1 MSNQTDLLLW
11 SALALVLGVGSYALG
26 RGDLGWLARLR
37 SAIPDVSWLARLRA
51 AIAESIRLA
60 RARAAFGTALRWLA
74 RARAVVVDRGFPR
87 VRAALASARNA
98 AVRLRS
104 EAPPRLPSLPAQA
117 QLPSPPP
124 AQAQLPSPP
133 PAQPDPQLPAL
144 APVKRRLRTPQLP
157 SPPPTQPNRQLPAFA
172 PIKRRPRA
180 PGECEHPIVLAHG
193 WMAVDAFSLP
203 GMRQEYFRGVREQ
216 LRAHGHRVYVS
227 RVSPFATVPRR
238 AEQLAEQLTKIDA
251 DKVNIVAHSMGG
263 LDARY
268 AITRLGLAER
278 VASLTTIGT
287 PHRGTPLADASL
299 VLRDMPRLQR
309 ALRSQLGLDF
319 DAVHDLTTAQ
329 MAEFNEAVP
338 DMQDVRYT
346 SYIGCVRGGVRDVH
360 TLLAPGFAFLKRKM
374 GANDGIVPAVSQRWG
389 NVVGEVRADHW
400 AQIGWS
406 HGLDVKRFYAAIARA
421 LARAGL

>member
-1 MSNQTDLLLW
+1 MSNQTNLLLW
-11 SALALVLGVGSYALG
+11 SALALVLGVGSYALA

-37 SAIPDVSWLARLRA
+37 IAIPDASRLARLRA
-51 AIAESIRLA
+51 AIAESIRLE
-60 RARAAFGTALRWLA
+60 RARAAFATTLRWLA

-87 VRAALASARNA
+87 VRAALASALNA

-104 EAPPRLPSLPAQA
+104 EAQA

-124 AQAQLPSPP
+124 AQPDPLL

-144 APVKRRLRTPQLP
+144 APVKRRPRTPQLQ
-157 SPPPTQPNRQLPAFA
+157 SPPPTQPNRQLPALA

-319 DAVHDLTTAQ
+319 DAVHDLTTVQ